1 MEKKKAEGSDSQM
14 NFTVDH
20 TKSGIIIDHL
30 LKEYGQSFAENMIE
44 LDDIKSSPDKNIFC
58 VCRLTEGE
66 MFQKMPMHKLVW
78 GHQFSEKALSGMQ
91 LKEMTFINNLDSVLD
106 YDTFELPLMFLFPL
120 LECIRRHPTAKNMY
134 MVGNA
139 PEGTVYLS
147 MH

>member
-20 TKSGIIIDHL
+20 TKPGIIIDHL
-30 LKEYGQSFAENMIE
+30 LEEYGQSFAENMIE
-44 LDDIKSSPDKNIFC
+44 LGDIKSAPDKNILC
-58 VCRLTEGE
+58 VCRLTEGKMIQE
-66 MFQKMPMHKLVW
+66 MQMHQLVW
-78 GHQFSEKALSGMQ
+78 GHQFAKKTLSRIQ

-106 YDTFELPLMFLFPL
+106 YDTFEIPLMFLFPL
-120 LECIRRHPTAKNMY
+120 LECIRRHHTTKNMY